1 MNASLK
7 NTTVELRRRGVERI
21 TNATPGTTIV
31 CEKGILWLTQ
41 ANDRRDYI
49 LFAGERFDKVQRGN
63 VLVEAMRDSVVRV
76 I

>member
-1 MNASLK
+1 MNAALK

-21 TNATPGTTIV
+21 TNCKPGTTIV

-41 ANDRRDYI
+41 PNDRRDYI
-49 LFAGERFDKVQRGN
+49 LFAGERFDKVKRGP
-63 VLVEAMRDSVVRV
+63 VLVEAMRDAVVRV

>member
-7 NTTVELRRRGVERI
+7 NTTLELRRRGVERI
-21 TNATPGTTIV
+21 TNCKPGTTIV

-41 ANDRRDYI
+41 PNDRHDYI
-49 LFAGERFDKVQRGN
+49 LFPGERFDKVKNRS
-63 VLVEAMRDSVVRV
+63 VLVEAVRDAVVRV